1 MTTSALRSQI
11 EAGLSRKFEGSLSR
25 KEKPRADL
33 LPSGVLGLDLP
44 RGTLSEI
51 YGAPSSGKTGLL
63 FAALARATRLPE
75 CCVFIDASD
84 SFDPSSAEE
93 AGIELNHLL
102 WMRCGR
108 NAEHALKAADLVVQG
123 GGFGM
128 VVLDLEGIP
137 VRDARRIS
145 LASWFRLRH
154 AAERTNT
161 ALIVVA
167 QEVTAGS
174 CSTLRIETRQ
184 ADTRFQ
190 GALLRGL
197 NVEAS
202 LGPRHCGEATYQLD
216 PVFRS

>member
-1 MTTSALRSQI
+1 MNPSALRSQI
-11 EAGLSRKFEGSLSR
+11 ESSLSRKFEGSLSR
-25 KEKPRADL
+25 KEKPLVDL
-33 LPSGVLGLDLP
+33 IPSGLPRLDLP

-51 YGAPSSGKTGLL
+51 YGPPSSGKTGLL

-108 NAEHALKAADLVVQG
+108 NAEHSLKAADLVVQS

-128 VVLDLEGIP
+128 AVLDLEGIP
-137 VRDARRIS
+137 VRDAQRIS

-167 QEVTAGS
+167 QEVIAGS

-184 ADTRFQ
+184 ADVRFH

-197 NVEAS
+197 NVEAT
-202 LGPRHCGEATYQLD
+202 LGPRLRGGTSYALD
-216 PVFRS
+216 PVFRR